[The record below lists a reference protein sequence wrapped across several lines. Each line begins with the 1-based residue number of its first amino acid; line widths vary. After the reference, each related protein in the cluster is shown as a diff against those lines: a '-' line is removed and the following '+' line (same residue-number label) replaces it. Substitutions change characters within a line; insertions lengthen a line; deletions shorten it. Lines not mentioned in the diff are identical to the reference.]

1 MTRRHGLK
9 VERRLWLRVVLRL
22 RRKRGEL
29 PKVKCRLCSRGT
41 PLVRMLRPLSRR
53 MLALGRGGL
62 VAAVAGAD
70 ASRRGDGSLLRR
82 RPCGGARHA
91 PPEERW
97 SAEPDGH
104 GGGVLEVLWRAGL

>member
-1 MTRRHGLK
+1 MARTQVLK
-9 VERRLWLRVVLRL
+9 VERRLWLRVMLRP
-22 RRKRGEL
+22 RRTRGES

-41 PLVRMLRPLSRR
+41 LLVRMLRPRFRR
-53 MLALGRGGL
+53 TLALGWGGL
-62 VAAVAGAD
+62 VAAVAVAD